1 MAFIVSTIYAVCY
14 LKRSFPFDTLTTKAT
29 LHVAEK
35 DLVHQEYATEER
47 GWPPFPRALAYCIL
61 LYIKPAYW
69 VRPYDSLTHCIL
81 LNRRT
86 KLNGHNDLLV
96 FMYDISTVD
105 NQVIL
110 SKLG

>member
-47 GWPPFPRALAYCIL
+47 G
-61 LYIKPAYW
+61 
-69 VRPYDSLTHCIL
+69 
-81 LNRRT
+81 
-86 KLNGHNDLLV
+86 
-96 FMYDISTVD
+96 
-105 NQVIL
+105 
-110 SKLG
+110 